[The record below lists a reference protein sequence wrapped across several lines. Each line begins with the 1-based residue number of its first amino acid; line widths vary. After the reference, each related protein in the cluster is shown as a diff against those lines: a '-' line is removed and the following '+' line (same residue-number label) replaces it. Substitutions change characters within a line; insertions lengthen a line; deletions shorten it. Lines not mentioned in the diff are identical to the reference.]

1 MIFTSC
7 DVLFSV
13 TLTLPHQTYNGG
25 FMEKFKKI
33 ATPKR
38 LLALAILILVLIFAF
53 QNLKPVSLNLV
64 FFSLNIP
71 LLLLIVVLYSLGVI
85 TGWSIKR
92 KDMKQIVNKSQDD
105 IKKEIKALQEHMK

>member
-1 MIFTSC
+1 
-7 DVLFSV
+7 
-13 TLTLPHQTYNGG
+13 
-25 FMEKFKKI
+25 MEKFKKI

-64 FFSLNIP
+64 FFFFFFP

-105 IKKEIKALQEHMK
+105 IKKEIKALQEQMK

>member
-1 MIFTSC
+1 
-7 DVLFSV
+7 
-13 TLTLPHQTYNGG
+13 
-25 FMEKFKKI
+25 MEKFKKI

-71 LLLLIVVLYSLGVI
+71 LLLLIVVHPLFYAVPKIVI
-85 TGWSIKR
+85 FYLSHTIEFT
-92 KDMKQIVNKSQDD
+92 ILNF
-105 IKKEIKALQEHMK
+105 